1 MAKKKKNNRKEGVVY
16 STDPDYEYEFEEEQ
30 EEQTLPPEKQNLRIT
45 LDRLKG
51 NKKVT
56 RIYQYVGNEEDLA
69 DFAKSLKQLCGCG
82 GGVKNGEILL
92 QGDFREKVKKELVRL
107 NYKFKQVGG

>member
-1 MAKKKKNNRKEGVVY
+1 MAKKKKNHKKEGVVY
-16 STDPDYEYEFEEEQ
+16 STDPDYEFELEEEI
-30 EEQTLPPEKQNLRIT
+30 EEETLPPEKQNLRII

-56 RIYQYVGNEEDLA
+56 RIYQYVGTTKDLN
-69 DFAKSLKQLCGCG
+69 DLAKSLKQLCGCG

-92 QGDFREKVKKELVRL
+92 QGDFREKVKKEFDRL
-107 NYKFKQVGG
+107 RYRYKQVGG